1 MKHLLIILSLFSLSC
16 TAQQLSDKQLH
27 YAGGTFAGAWGTWV
41 GSIYF
46 ERSPEKSALIGLGI
60 TALATGG
67 KELIDYG
74 TGGKVEL
81 RDIGNSMFGGFV
93 GAGLVYM
100 GMKIFQSNVP
110 YLSFNN
116 GLTIGIKLRI

>member
-1 MKHLLIILSLFSLSC
+1 MKNILIILSLIAINC
-16 TAQQLSDKQLH
+16 TAQQLNDKQLH
-27 YAGGTFAGAWGTWV
+27 LMVGTLAGAWGTWV

-46 ERSPEKSALIGLGI
+46 EHSPEKSALIGVGI

-81 RDIGNSMFGGFV
+81 RDLGNSMFGGFV

-100 GMKIFQSNVP
+100 GMKIFQSNAP
-110 YLSFNN
+110 YITYNN
-116 GLTIGIKLRI
+116 GLQIGIKLRI

>member
-1 MKHLLIILSLFSLSC
+1 MKYLLIILSLISLNC
-16 TAQQLSDKQLH
+16 TAQIPADKQLH
-27 YAGGTFAGAWGTWV
+27 LAAGAFCGSWGSWV
-41 GSIYF
+41 GSVYTP
-46 ERSPEKSALIGLGI
+46 SPEKSALIGLGI

-81 RDIGNSMFGGFV
+81 RDFTNSMFGGFI

-110 YLSFNN
+110 YLSFNDK
-116 GLTIGIKLRI
+116 GLTVGIKIRI

>member
-1 MKHLLIILSLFSLSC
+1 MKYILIILSLLSLSC

-27 YAGGTFAGAWGTWV
+27 YAGGVFAGAWGTWV

-67 KELIDYG
+67 KDQ
-74 TGGKVEL
+74 
-81 RDIGNSMFGGFV
+81 DIHK
-93 GAGLVYM
+93 
-100 GMKIFQSNVP
+100 KIS
-110 YLSFNN
+110 L
-116 GLTIGIKLRI
+116 

>member
-1 MKHLLIILSLFSLSC
+1 MKKLLIILLFLPLLSQAQIPDRSL
-16 TAQQLSDKQLH
+16 H
-27 YAGGTFAGAWGTWV
+27 VGAGTVAGAWGTWV

-74 TGGKVEL
+74 TGGKVEI
-81 RDIGNSMFGGFV
+81 RDFGNSMFGGFI

-110 YLSFNN
+110 YLSFNK
-116 GLTIGIKLRI
+116 GLQIGIKLRI